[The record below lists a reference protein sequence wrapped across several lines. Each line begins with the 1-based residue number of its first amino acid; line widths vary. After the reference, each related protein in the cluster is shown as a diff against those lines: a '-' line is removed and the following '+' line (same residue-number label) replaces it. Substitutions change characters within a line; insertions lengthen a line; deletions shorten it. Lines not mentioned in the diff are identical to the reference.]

1 MHHDTPP
8 DTPSIAHLPWQFLQ
22 FARRHQVLR
31 LGQFTLKSGRQSN
44 FFFDLGRVR
53 HGAAL
58 SLLAEFYALRLLERG
73 LVCDSLFGSA
83 YKGIVLVAALAMR
96 LAEHHGCDLPY
107 CYNRKES
114 KDHGEGGVLVGMP
127 MGKVVIVD
135 DVLTAGTAT
144 RQVVPL
150 LRQAGAEPVAL
161 LVGLDREEPGPGGQG
176 AALELQRDLGIEVL
190 AIAKKGELERF
201 LEQEAPEDYARLFRG
216 GQAP

>member
-8 DTPSIAHLPWQFLQ
+8 DIPSITHLPWQFLQ
-22 FARRHQVLR
+22 FARSHQVLR

-53 HGAAL
+53 HGGAL

-73 LVCDSLFGSA
+73 LPCDSLFGSA

-114 KDHGEGGVLVGMP
+114 KDHGEGGLLVGTP

-161 LVGLDREEPGPGGQG
+161 LVGLDREEPGPGGQS
-176 AALELQRDLGIEVL
+176 AALELRRDLGLEVI
-190 AIAKKGELERF
+190 AVAKKGDLERF
-201 LEQEAPEDYARLFRG
+201 LEQEAPEEYARLLRG